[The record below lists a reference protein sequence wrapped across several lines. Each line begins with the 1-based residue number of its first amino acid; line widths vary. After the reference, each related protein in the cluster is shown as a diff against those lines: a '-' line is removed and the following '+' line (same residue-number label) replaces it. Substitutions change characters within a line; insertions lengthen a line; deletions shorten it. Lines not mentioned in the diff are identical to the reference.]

1 MNFYSNISSTLLKN
15 LIFRNGEEIEVDRGP
30 ETEVQEEINVIEVR
44 HVMPVQDQSQNHVIT
59 SEVQVGRV
67 VSVGG
72 VQADRAVII
81 AVQKLIYVGP
91 KRIFE
96 ALKWICPIAIAKMV
110 VAKITAIEK
119 LIRTKSFQHFRVL
132 LPCTWKTYRCQHENF
147 RSYTRSAEGVRF
159 FVTEFALPTHPVP
172 IFIQKKQQSVHIF
185 MSYSNKPKIK
195 HVHVY

>member
-1 MNFYSNISSTLLKN
+1 M
-15 LIFRNGEEIEVDRGP
+15 DRGP

-110 VAKITAIEK
+110 VAKITVTEK
-119 LIRTKSFQHFRVL
+119 LIRMKSFQHFRVL
-132 LPCTWKTYRCQHENF
+132 LSCTSKTYRCQPENF
-147 RSYTRSAEGVRF
+147 
-159 FVTEFALPTHPVP
+159 
-172 IFIQKKQQSVHIF
+172 
-185 MSYSNKPKIK
+185 
-195 HVHVY
+195 